1 MERDSE
7 CVMEGGREREN
18 LKKRK
23 MKRAREIENSTER
36 QTGRDRE

>member
-1 MERDSE
+1 VSDGRKEIQIS
-7 CVMEGGREREN
+7 REREN
-18 LKKRK
+18 WKKRK